1 MSSEFFMTRAAE
13 ARRDA
18 EAATLA
24 NVRERCL
31 RSEAAFLDMAA
42 RAERSNRMRAKL
54 EAEKAAA
61 QGRNEQDEQVA
72 MAIPP
77 PE

>member
-1 MSSEFFMTRAAE
+1 MSQLDFYLTRAAE

-31 RSEAAFLDMAA
+31 RAEAAWSEMAA
-42 RAERSNRMRAKL
+42 RADRGDKMRAKL
-54 EAEKAAA
+54 DAEKAAA
-61 QGRNEQDEQVA
+61 AVA
-72 MAIPP
+72 A
-77 PE
+77 E